1 MAIKP
6 LRLTFLAL
14 LLLSVLAACGPA
26 EEPSTPWPAVPT
38 ETVPSGETPS
48 PTDASPPSK
57 PSATPAPGEPTPLP
71 VYDAQPLP
79 TDSGAL
85 FSASGACAACHNN
98 LTDAGGS
105 DVSIDTDWR
114 SAMMANAA
122 RDPYWQA
129 AVRSEVLDNPHLELV
144 IEDKCATCH
153 TPMAHTAAVV
163 SGAETNLLDA
173 GFLEPDHPDHTFAI
187 DGVSCTLCHQI
198 EERGLDDAESF
209 SGGFS
214 IDPQRP
220 PGERLV
226 YGPFPPVPGPASM
239 MQRASGYRPV
249 EGPQTLRSELC
260 ATCHTLYTPYV
271 DQGGEVA
278 GTFPEQVPYLEW
290 QHSAYAD
297 THACQD
303 CHMPPAQGAVRL
315 ASTGGGPPRR
325 PFGIHRFI
333 GGNVYVLNMLW
344 AFGEDLGVTAASDH
358 FARKVD
364 QTLDQL
370 QNRTAAVTVESL
382 TVAEGRLSF
391 DVVVENQ
398 AGHKFPTGFPAR
410 RAWLRVTV
418 QDNEG
423 NVVFASGAI
432 NPDGS
437 IVGNDNDADAATTY
451 EPHYQEI
458 SGPDQV
464 QIYEPILEDVSG
476 EVTTGLLRASRYR
489 KDNRLLPSGF
499 DKASAG
505 EDVAVYGAAADDD
518 DFGPGGD
525 TVRYLVDL
533 TGAQGALTV
542 RVELLYQSIGYRW
555 AEDLRRH
562 DAAEIARF
570 LTAYDALPNQPV
582 VVAQATAALGP

>member
-1 MAIKP
+1 MPIKP
-6 LRLTFLAL
+6 LSLTFLL
-14 LLLSVLAACGPA
+14 LLLSVLAACRPA
-26 EEPSTPWPAVPT
+26 EEPT
-38 ETVPSGETPS
+38 TPS
-48 PTDASPPSK
+48 PATPTGAVPAGD
-57 PSATPAPGEPTPLP
+57 TPAPGEPTPLP

-85 FSASGACAACHNN
+85 FSASGTCAACHNN
-98 LTDAGGS
+98 LTDAAGN
-105 DVSIDTDWR
+105 DVSIDADWR
-114 SAMMANAA
+114 AAMMANAA

-129 AVRSEVLDNPHLELV
+129 AVRSEVLDHPHLKLV

-153 TPMAHTAAVV
+153 TPMAHTAAVA
-163 SGAETNLLDA
+163 SGAETGLLDG
-173 GFLEPDHPDHTFAI
+173 GFLDADHPDHTFAI

-198 EERGLDDAESF
+198 EEQGLDDPDSF
-209 SGGFS
+209 SGAFS
-214 IDPQRP
+214 IDAERP

-249 EGPQTLRSELC
+249 EGPHTLRSELC

-290 QHSAYAD
+290 QHSPYAD

-303 CHMPPAQGAVRL
+303 CHMPAAEGAVRL

-344 AFGEDLGVTAASDH
+344 AFGEDLGVTASSDH

-370 QNRTAAVTVESL
+370 QNRTAALAVEGL

-391 DVVVENQ
+391 DVVVDNQ

-418 QDNEG
+418 EDDEG
-423 NVVFASGAI
+423 NVVFASGAV

-437 IVGNDNDADAATTY
+437 IVGNDNDADAATY

-458 SGPDQV
+458 SSPDQV

-505 EDVAVYGAAADDD
+505 EDIAVHGAAADDD

-525 TVRYLVDL
+525 TVGYLVDL

-555 AEDLRRH
+555 ADNLRRH
-562 DAAEIARF
+562 DADEITRF
-570 LTAYDALPNQPV
+570 LTAYDVLPNQPV
-582 VVAQATAALGP
+582 VVAQVSAALGP